1 MTHPHAM
8 FDDVLKR
15 VDLSSRAR
23 ENIARGQNTAEN
35 SLSLVFS
42 AGAPLWTAYNRY
54 LNIALTID
62 YRDYVYGIRNA
73 LISPD
78 TPPNTGLN
86 TLVYGG
92 AEY

>member
-15 VDLSSRAR
+15 VDLYLSSRAR

-42 AGAPLWTAYNRY
+42 AG
-54 LNIALTID
+54 
-62 YRDYVYGIRNA
+62 GQ
-73 LISPD
+73 LI
-78 TPPNTGLN
+78 TG
-86 TLVYGG
+86 T
-92 AEY
+92 